1 MGIFRKLLRADG
13 ASPVLQFP
21 DFTVDIERK
30 RVKTLRIVVYPGDGR
45 VRVSAPARST
55 DAAVRAFVELKAD
68 WIRKHLTKGATKPKA
83 EPLSYVSG
91 ETHRFFG
98 KEYPLSVE
106 PGTKPRAFLR
116 GDTLVLQVSEGSA
129 KDFKEAVMAEFFRD
143 ELKKILPAMMDRREA
158 QMDVKAVEWR
168 VRRMKTKWG
177 TCNVRD
183 KRVWFSTELA
193 KKPPEFVEYVVTH
206 ELAHLIERGHG
217 PRFKALL
224 DRFYPGWREVERG

>member
-1 MGIFRKLLRADG
+1 MEILKKFLRTDG
-13 ASPVLQFP
+13 ASPVLHFP
-21 DFTVDIERK
+21 GFSVDVERK

-45 VRVSAPARST
+45 VRVSAPARAT

-68 WIRKHLTKGATKPKA
+68 WIRKHLTKGATKPKV
-83 EPLSYVSG
+83 EPLAYVSG
-91 ETHRFFG
+91 ETHRFLG
-98 KEYPLSVE
+98 EAYRLSVE
-106 PGTKPRAFLR
+106 PGAKPWAFLR
-116 GDTLVLQVSEGSA
+116 GEELVLQVSEGSS
-129 KDFKEAVMAEFFRD
+129 KDFKEAVLAEFFRD
-143 ELKKILPAMMDRREA
+143 ELKKILPAMMARREA
-158 QMDVKAVEWR
+158 QMDVKAAEWR

-183 KRVWFSTELA
+183 KRIWFSTELA

-217 PRFKALL
+217 PKFKALL